1 MDEQPGA
8 PNQRT
13 FSLNSAEAY
22 EVLCPREDRPWILNG
37 ALPREPR
44 SWGQRV
50 IVETR
55 RREFAGLGSRFRGN
69 DDGQRRLG
77 VVSHS

>member
-44 SWGQRV
+44 TWDQAV
-50 IVETR
+50 IVDPSTSSGRAGAKR
-55 RREFAGLGSRFRGN
+55 RPLR
-69 DDGQRRLG
+69 
-77 VVSHS
+77 